1 MSFLVILKS
10 PKVGKK
16 VEKIG
21 LGSFKIV
28 QLDGLFF
35 VRLVSSNLHTF

>member
-1 MSFLVILKS
+1 MSFLVIPKS

-21 LGSFKIV
+21 LGSFKYYYMHPQDAV
-28 QLDGLFF
+28 
-35 VRLVSSNLHTF
+35 TFYFPNKVY